1 VKSGNRAAFLVA
13 IQPGSL
19 SQRPGGVN
27 TRLAVRQIAKIS
39 RPEHDAGALSGNPI
53 LPSKTIEEPARQV
66 PLYGEYDVAVLGGG
80 PAGIAAAVAAAR
92 AGRRTLLIERYGFLG
107 GMGTAAGVTN
117 FCGLH
122 ANVHG
127 EMHRVV
133 QGIASELLDR
143 IDRLGG
149 LNAPHL
155 ILGKILAQA
164 YDTAAY
170 KIAADDL
177 LATHKVD
184 ILFHALG
191 AGVVMHDIRSINAL
205 MVETK
210 AGRQAV
216 RAGIFIDCSGD
227 GDLAAWAGAPFEIGD
242 DQGHMLYPSMMF
254 RLNGIDPEKAG
265 DAWRTIPALMEK
277 AEAAGTHKF
286 PRKAAIVRPQRSQIE
301 WRVNFT
307 QVARE
312 DGAAVSGLDPDEMT
326 RGEIEGRRQAVKAF
340 EFLRTVPGFEKSYI
354 VDLPPQ
360 LGIRETRRVVGGYML
375 SGEDVLGC
383 ASFEDSI
390 GVNGWPME
398 SHVAGDVIFKFPPIP
413 ESRGYNELPYRMLV
427 PEGIDNLL
435 MAGRCASMTHDGQS
449 AARVS
454 GACFAMGEAAG
465 AAADLALSGNT
476 IPRDIAVEK
485 LQQALQQQGAFIG
498 RGQKV
503 PEGL

>member
-1 VKSGNRAAFLVA
+1 LSPKS
-13 IQPGSL
+13 I
-19 SQRPGGVN
+19 
-27 TRLAVRQIAKIS
+27 T
-39 RPEHDAGALSGNPI
+39 
-53 LPSKTIEEPARQV
+53 EPARQI
-66 PLYGEYDVAVLGGG
+66 PLYGEYEVAVLGGG

-122 ANVHG
+122 ANVFG
-127 EMHRVV
+127 TMHRVV
-133 QGIASELLDR
+133 RGIASDLLAR

-177 LATHKVD
+177 LGHHEVD
-184 ILFHALG
+184 LLFHALG
-191 AGVVMHDIRSINAL
+191 AGVVMDDDGRIGAL
-205 MVETK
+205 MVETR

-227 GDLAAWAGAPFEIGD
+227 GDLAAWAGAPFEVGD
-242 DQGHMLYPSMMF
+242 NAGSMLYPSMMF

-277 AEAAGTHKF
+277 AEASGTHKF
-286 PRKAAIVRPQRSQIE
+286 PRKGAIVRPQRSGIE

-307 QVARE
+307 QLKRD
-312 DGAAVSGLDPDEMT
+312 DGRAINGLEPDDLT
-326 RGEIEGRRQAVKAF
+326 RGEIDGRRQAVAAF

-383 ASFEDSI
+383 ASFADSI

-398 SHVAGDVIFKFPPIP
+398 VHVAGDVIFKFPPIP
-413 ESRGYNELPYRMLV
+413 ESRGFNELPYRMLV

-435 MAGRCASMTHDGQS
+435 VAGRCASMTHDGQS

-465 AAADLALSGNT
+465 SAAALALSGNT
-476 IPRDIAVEK
+476 IPRDIAPEK
-485 LQQALQQQGAFIG
+485 LQQTLKQQGAFIG
-498 RGQKV
+498 RDQTV

>member
-1 VKSGNRAAFLVA
+1 
-13 IQPGSL
+13 L
-19 SQRPGGVN
+19 SPQV
-27 TRLAVRQIAKIS
+27 
-39 RPEHDAGALSGNPI
+39 
-53 LPSKTIEEPARQV
+53 IEEPARNV
-66 PLYGEYDVAVLGGG
+66 PLYGEYEVAVLGGG
-80 PAGIAAAVAAAR
+80 PAGIAAAVASAR

-122 ANVHG
+122 ANVYG

-133 QGIASELLDR
+133 QGIASGLLAR

-177 LATHKVD
+177 LASHKVD

-191 AGVVMHDIRSINAL
+191 AGVVMHDEKRINAL

-210 AGRQAV
+210 AGRQAIT
-216 RAGIFIDCSGD
+216 ADIFIDCSGD
-227 GDLAAWAGAPFEIGD
+227 GDLAAWAGARYEVGD
-242 DQGHMLYPSMMF
+242 NQGGMLYPSMMF
-254 RLNGIDPEKAG
+254 RLNGIDPERAG
-265 DAWRTIPALMEK
+265 EAWRTIPGLMEK
-277 AEAAGTHKF
+277 AEAAGTHRF
-286 PRKAAIVRPQRSQIE
+286 PRKAAIVRPQRSAIE

-307 QVARE
+307 QLARA
-312 DGAAVSGLDPDEMT
+312 DGRAINGLEPDDLT
-326 RGEIEGRRQAVKAF
+326 RGEIEGRRQAVDAF
-340 EFLRTVPGFEKSYI
+340 HFLRTVPGFENSYI

-360 LGIRETRRVVGGYML
+360 LGIRETRRIAGLYML

-383 ASFEDSI
+383 ASFDDSI

-413 ESRGYNELPYRMLV
+413 QSRGFNELPYRMLI
-427 PEGIDNLL
+427 PEGLDNLL
-435 MAGRCASMTHDGQS
+435 VAGRCASMTHDGQS

-465 AAADLALSGNT
+465 TAAALALDGNAL
-476 IPRDIAVEK
+476 PRELAVDK
-485 LQQALQQQGAFIG
+485 LQHRLKQQGVFMG
-498 RGQKV
+498 RDQAV
-503 PEGL
+503 PEGV

>member
-1 VKSGNRAAFLVA
+1 M
-13 IQPGSL
+13 
-19 SQRPGGVN
+19 
-27 TRLAVRQIAKIS
+27 
-39 RPEHDAGALSGNPI
+39 
-53 LPSKTIEEPARQV
+53 KTIEEPARQIR
-66 PLYGEYDVAVLGGG
+66 LYGEYEIVVLGGG

-133 QGIASELLDR
+133 QGVASELLAR

-155 ILGKILAQA
+155 ILGKIFAQA
-164 YDTAAY
+164 YDSAAY

-177 LATHKVD
+177 LGAHKVD

-191 AGVVMHDIRSINAL
+191 AGVVMHDEARINVVL
-205 MVETK
+205 VETK
-210 AGRQAV
+210 AGRQAI
-216 RAGIFIDCSGD
+216 RADIFIDCSGD

-242 DQGHMLYPSMMF
+242 DEGHMLYPSMMF
-254 RLNGIDPEKAG
+254 RLNGIDPDKAG
-265 DAWRTIPALMEK
+265 DAWRTIPQLMEK
-277 AEAAGTHKF
+277 AEAAGTHRF
-286 PRKAAIVRPQRSQIE
+286 PRKAAIVRPQRSPIE

-307 QVARE
+307 QLARD
-312 DGAAVSGLDPDEMT
+312 DGRAINGIEPDDLT
-326 RGEIEGRRQAVKAF
+326 RGEIEGRRQAVQAF

-360 LGIRETRRVVGGYML
+360 LGIRETRRIVGGYRL

-383 ASFEDSI
+383 ASFDDSI
-390 GVNGWPME
+390 GVNGWPIE
-398 SHVAGDVIFKFPPIP
+398 AHVAGDVIFKFPPIP
-413 ESRGYNELPYRMLV
+413 QSRGYNELPYRMLV
-427 PEGIDNLL
+427 PAGIDNLL
-435 MAGRCASMTHDGQS
+435 VAGRCASMTHEGQS

-465 AAADLALSGNT
+465 AAAALALSGNT
-476 IPRDIAVEK
+476 SPRDIAVEK
-485 LQQALQQQGAFIG
+485 LQQKLQEQGAFIG
-498 RGQKV
+498 RDQSV
-503 PEGL
+503 PAGL

>member
-1 VKSGNRAAFLVA
+1 M
-13 IQPGSL
+13 
-19 SQRPGGVN
+19 
-27 TRLAVRQIAKIS
+27 IAPLTF
-39 RPEHDAGALSGNPI
+39 RNPT
-53 LPSKTIEEPARQV
+53 LPSGTITEPARQI
-66 PLYGEYDVAVLGGG
+66 PLYGEYEVAVLGGG

-127 EMHRVV
+127 KMHRVV
-133 QGIASELLDR
+133 QGIASELLAR

-155 ILGKILAQA
+155 IFGKILAQA

-177 LATHKVD
+177 LSAHKVD

-191 AGVVMHDIRSINAL
+191 AGVVMHDDQRINAL

-216 RAGIFIDCSGD
+216 RANIFIDCSGD
-227 GDLAAWAGAPFEIGD
+227 GDLAAWAGAPFEVGD
-242 DQGHMLYPSMMF
+242 NEGGMLYPSMMF

-265 DAWRTIPALMEK
+265 DAWRTIPALMEA
-277 AEAAGTHKF
+277 AETAGTHKF
-286 PRKAAIVRPQRSQIE
+286 PRKGAIVRPQRSQIE

-307 QVARE
+307 QLKRD
-312 DGAAVSGLDPDEMT
+312 DGKAINGLEPDDLT
-326 RGEIEGRRQAVKAF
+326 RGEIDGRRQAIQAF

-360 LGIRETRRVVGGYML
+360 LGIRETRRVIGGYML

-383 ASFEDSI
+383 ALFDDSI

-398 SHVAGDVIFKFPPIP
+398 VHVAGDVIFKFPPIP
-413 ESRGYNELPYRMLV
+413 ESRGFNELPYRMLV
-427 PEGIDNLL
+427 AKGVDNLL
-435 MAGRCASMTHDGQS
+435 IAGRCASMTHDGQS

-465 AAADLALSGNT
+465 SAAALALSGNT
-476 IPRDIAVEK
+476 IPRDIAPEK
-485 LQQALQQQGAFIG
+485 LQQALKQHGAFVG
-498 RGQKV
+498 RDQSV

>member
-1 VKSGNRAAFLVA
+1 M
-13 IQPGSL
+13 I
-19 SQRPGGVN
+19 
-27 TRLAVRQIAKIS
+27 TRS
-39 RPEHDAGALSGNPI
+39 PSGNPT

-66 PLYGEYDVAVLGGG
+66 PLYGEYEVVILGGG
-80 PAGIAAAVAAAR
+80 PAGIAAAVAAASD
-92 AGRRTLLIERYGFLG
+92 GRRTLLIERYGFLG

-122 ANVHG
+122 ANVYG

-133 QGIASELLDR
+133 QGIASELLGR
-143 IDRLGG
+143 IDRIGG

-177 LATHKVD
+177 LAAHKVD

-191 AGVVMHDIRSINAL
+191 AGVVMHDDKRINAV

-216 RAGIFIDCSGD
+216 RSEIFIDCSGD
-227 GDLAAWAGAPFEIGD
+227 GDLAAWAGAPYEVGD
-242 DQGHMLYPSMMF
+242 NAGSMLYPSMMF

-307 QVARE
+307 QVSRKDGTAVKGWSRTTSRAARSR
-312 DGAAVSGLDPDEMT
+312 AA
-326 RGEIEGRRQAVKAF
+326 GRR
-340 EFLRTVPGFEKSYI
+340 
-354 VDLPPQ
+354 
-360 LGIRETRRVVGGYML
+360 
-375 SGEDVLGC
+375 
-383 ASFEDSI
+383 
-390 GVNGWPME
+390 
-398 SHVAGDVIFKFPPIP
+398 
-413 ESRGYNELPYRMLV
+413 
-427 PEGIDNLL
+427 
-435 MAGRCASMTHDGQS
+435 
-449 AARVS
+449 
-454 GACFAMGEAAG
+454 
-465 AAADLALSGNT
+465 
-476 IPRDIAVEK
+476 
-485 LQQALQQQGAFIG
+485 
-498 RGQKV
+498 
-503 PEGL
+503 

>member
-1 VKSGNRAAFLVA
+1 MRANV
-13 IQPGSL
+13 
-19 SQRPGGVN
+19 
-27 TRLAVRQIAKIS
+27 
-39 RPEHDAGALSGNPI
+39 
-53 LPSKTIEEPARQV
+53 IEEPARQI
-66 PLYGEYDVAVLGGG
+66 PIYGEYDVVVLGGG

-133 QGIASELLDR
+133 QGIATELLDR

-155 ILGKILAQA
+155 ILGKIFAQA

-177 LATHKVD
+177 LAAHKVD

-191 AGVVMHDIRSINAL
+191 AGVVMHGERRIDAL

-216 RAGIFIDCSGD
+216 RAGIYIDCSGD
-227 GDLAAWAGAPFEIGD
+227 GDLAAWAGAPFEVGD
-242 DQGHMLYPSMMF
+242 NAGSTMYPSMMF
-254 RLNGIDPEKAG
+254 RLNGIDPERAG

-286 PRKAAIVRPQRSQIE
+286 PRKAAIVRPQRHAVE

-307 QVARE
+307 QLARE
-312 DGAAVSGLDPDEMT
+312 DGTAVNGLEPDDMT
-326 RGEIEGRRQAVKAF
+326 RGEIEGRRQAVQAF
-340 EFLRTVPGFEKSYI
+340 EFLRTVPGFEQSYI

-398 SHVAGDVIFKFPPIP
+398 SHVAGDVVFKFPPIP
-413 ESRGYNELPYRMLV
+413 ESRGFNELPYRMLV

-454 GACFAMGEAAG
+454 GACFAMGEAVG
-465 AAADLALSGNT
+465 IAADLALSGNT

-498 RGQKV
+498 RGQDV

>member
-1 VKSGNRAAFLVA
+1 PV
-13 IQPGSL
+13 
-19 SQRPGGVN
+19 
-27 TRLAVRQIAKIS
+27 
-39 RPEHDAGALSGNPI
+39 
-53 LPSKTIEEPARQV
+53 
-66 PLYGEYDVAVLGGG
+66 YGEYEVAVLGGG
-80 PAGIAAAVAAAR
+80 PAGIAAAVASAR
-92 AGRRTLLIERYGFLG
+92 AGRRTLLVERYGFLG

-122 ANVHG
+122 ANVFG
-127 EMHRVV
+127 EMRRVV
-133 QGIASELLDR
+133 QGIASELLAR

-155 ILGKILAQA
+155 VLGKILAQA

-177 LATHKVD
+177 LTGHKVD

-191 AGVVMHDIRSINAL
+191 AGVVMRDDRRINAL
-205 MVETK
+205 LVETK

-216 RAGIFIDCSGD
+216 AADIFIDCSGD
-227 GDLAAWAGAPFEIGD
+227 GDLAAWAGAAFELGD
-242 DQGHMLYPSMMF
+242 DDGHMLYPSMMF
-254 RLNGIDPEKAG
+254 RLNGVDSDRAG
-265 DAWRTIPALMEK
+265 DAWRTIPALMEA
-277 AEAAGTHKF
+277 AEAKGTHKF
-286 PRKAAIVRPQRSQIE
+286 PRKAAIVRPQRASVE

-307 QVARE
+307 QLARA
-312 DGAAVSGLDPDEMT
+312 DGSAINGIEPDDLT
-326 RGEIEGRRQAVKAF
+326 RGEIDGRRQAIQAF

-360 LGIRETRRVVGGYML
+360 LGIRETRRIKGGYRL
-375 SGEDVLGC
+375 SGEDVLTC
-383 ASFEDSI
+383 ASFDDSI

-413 ESRGYNELPYRMLV
+413 DSRGFNELPYRMLV
-427 PEGIDNLL
+427 PDGVDNLL
-435 MAGRCASMTHDGQS
+435 VAGRCGSMTHDGQS

-465 AAADLALSGNT
+465 SAAALALSGNT
-476 IPRDIAVEK
+476 LPRDIAVDR

-498 RGQKV
+498 RDQPV
-503 PEGL
+503 PRGL

>member
-1 VKSGNRAAFLVA
+1 M
-13 IQPGSL
+13 
-19 SQRPGGVN
+19 
-27 TRLAVRQIAKIS
+27 
-39 RPEHDAGALSGNPI
+39 
-53 LPSKTIEEPARQV
+53 KTVEEPARQI
-66 PLYGEYDVAVLGGG
+66 PLYGEYEVAVLGGG

-177 LATHKVD
+177 LLGHKVD

-191 AGVVMHDIRSINAL
+191 AGVVMHDGKRINAL

-216 RAGIFIDCSGD
+216 RADIFIDCSGD
-227 GDLAAWAGAPFEIGD
+227 GDLSAWAGAAFEVGD
-242 DQGHMLYPSMMF
+242 NAGSMLYPSMMF
-254 RLNGIDPEKAG
+254 RLNGIDPKKAG
-265 DAWRTIPALMEK
+265 EAWRTIPSLMEA
-277 AEAAGTHKF
+277 AEAAGTHHF

-307 QVARE
+307 QLARP
-312 DGAAVSGLDPDEMT
+312 DGTAINGLEPDDLT
-326 RGEIEGRRQAVKAF
+326 RGEIEGRRQAVNAF
-340 EFLRTVPGFEKSYI
+340 DFLRTVPGFEKSYI

-383 ASFEDSI
+383 ASFDDSI

-413 ESRGYNELPYRMLV
+413 ESRGFNELPYRMLV
-427 PEGIDNLL
+427 PAGIDNLL
-435 MAGRCASMTHDGQS
+435 VAGRCASMTHDGQS

-454 GACFAMGEAAG
+454 GACFAMGEAVG
-465 AAADLALSGNT
+465 TAAALALGGNM

-485 LQQALQQQGAFIG
+485 LQQQLKQQGAFIG
-498 RGQKV
+498 RDQKV

>member
-1 VKSGNRAAFLVA
+1 
-13 IQPGSL
+13 
-19 SQRPGGVN
+19 
-27 TRLAVRQIAKIS
+27 
-39 RPEHDAGALSGNPI
+39 
-53 LPSKTIEEPARQV
+53 LPPKTIEEPARRV
-66 PLYGEYDVAVLGGG
+66 PLYGEYEFAVLGGG
-80 PAGIAAAVAAAR
+80 PAGIAASVAAAR

-122 ANVHG
+122 ANVYG

-133 QGIASELLDR
+133 QGIASDLLDR

-177 LATHKVD
+177 LLSHNVD

-191 AGVVMHDIRSINAL
+191 AGVAMHDDRRINAL
-205 MVETK
+205 VVETK
-210 AGRQAV
+210 AGRQAIG
-216 RAGIFIDCSGD
+216 ADIFIDCSGD
-227 GDLAAWAGAPFEIGD
+227 GDLAAWAGAPFEVGD
-242 DQGHMLYPSMMF
+242 NAGSMLYPSMMF

-265 DAWRTIPALMEK
+265 EAWRTIPALMEK
-277 AEAAGTHKF
+277 AEAAGTHHF
-286 PRKAAIVRPQRSQIE
+286 PRKAAIVRPQRSPIE

-307 QVARE
+307 QLARA
-312 DGAAVSGLDPDEMT
+312 DGTAINGLEPDDLT
-326 RGEIEGRRQAVKAF
+326 RGEIDGRRQAINAF
-340 EFLRTVPGFEKSYI
+340 NFLRSVPGFEKSYI

-360 LGIRETRRVVGGYML
+360 LGIRETRRVIGGYML
-375 SGEDVLGC
+375 DGDDVLGC

-413 ESRGYNELPYRMLV
+413 QSRGFNELPYRMLV
-427 PEGIDNLL
+427 PESIDNLL
-435 MAGRCASMTHDGQS
+435 VAGRCASMTHDGQS

-465 AAADLALSGNT
+465 TAAALALDGNAM
-476 IPRDIAVEK
+476 PRDIAVAK
-485 LQQALQQQGAFIG
+485 LQSQLNEQGAFIG
-498 RGQKV
+498 QDQPI
-503 PEGL
+503 PEGI